1 MDIARPEFKLQQSR
15 RQIVLFGVGAVV
27 VAAVSIGAMRLKPA
41 APSLERGTVWTD
53 VVKRGSMLR
62 QVRGPGSLMPVQE
75 AVRQVPAETEATV
88 VRIRVLPGTQVQADT
103 ILLEMSNSQVEQAAI
118 DAQLQLKAAEAEY
131 QSLRV
136 RLDSDLMT
144 QKAGAATVNADYSQ
158 AQRQADTDKALYE
171 LGVISGL
178 AYKSSKGKADEL
190 TTRND
195 LEGQRLAINKKAVE
209 TQLAQEQAKVDQA
222 RTLAALK
229 QKQLDALRVRAGI
242 IGVLVD
248 LPMQVG
254 QHVQPGTML
263 AKVVQPEHLMAALKI
278 AETQARDVQFG
289 EPASIDTHNGVISG
303 TVMRVDPAVQ
313 NGTVTVDVKLTGDLP
328 RGARPDLSV
337 DGTIDLE
344 RLDNVL
350 YVGRPAFGQE
360 NSTISLFRLDT
371 EGKEAA
377 RVPIKVGRESV
388 NSIQIFERLHEGD
401 TVILSD
407 MSRWD
412 KTDRIRL
419 EVRGSH
425 SDPQSLAAFSR

>member
-1 MDIARPEFKLQQSR
+1 VCGVQGAHRAVVDIARPEFKQQKRR
-15 RQIVLFGVGAVV
+15 RQIAFVGAGAVL
-27 VAAVSIGAMRLKPA
+27 VAALTIGVMRLKPA
-41 APSLERGTVWTD
+41 APSVERGTVWTD

-62 QVRGPGSLMPVQE
+62 QVRGPGSLVPAQE
-75 AVRQVPAETEATV
+75 AVRQIPAETEATV
-88 VRIRVLPGTQVQADT
+88 VRIRVLPGSQVQGDTVLAD
-103 ILLEMSNSQVEQAAI
+103 MSNPQVEQAAI
-118 DAQLQLKAAEAEY
+118 DAGLQLKAAEAEY

-144 QKAGAATVNADYSQ
+144 QKAGAATVTADYSQ
-158 AQRQADTDKALYE
+158 AQRQADTDKALFD

-178 AYKSSKGKADEL
+178 AYKASKGKADEL

-195 LEGQRLAINKKAVE
+195 LENQRLTINRKAIE

-222 RTLAALK
+222 RTLAELK
-229 QKQLDALRVRAGI
+229 KKQLEALRVRAGI
-242 IGVLVD
+242 TGVLVD
-248 LPMQVG
+248 LPLQVG

-263 AKVVQPEHLMAALKI
+263 AKVVQPDHLMATLKI
-278 AETQARDVQFG
+278 AETQARDVQPG
-289 EPASIDTHNGVISG
+289 EPAAIDTHNGIITG
-303 TVMRVDPAVQ
+303 TVMRVDPGVQ
-313 NGTVTVDVKLTGDLP
+313 NGTVTVDVKLTSELP

-360 NSTISLFRLDT
+360 NSTISLFKLDPN
-371 EGKEAA
+371 GKDAS
-377 RVPIKVGRESV
+377 RVPVKVGRESV
-388 NSIQIFERLHEGD
+388 NSIQIFEGLHEGD

-412 KTDRIRL
+412 KTDRIQL
-419 EVRGSH
+419 E
-425 SDPQSLAAFSR
+425 